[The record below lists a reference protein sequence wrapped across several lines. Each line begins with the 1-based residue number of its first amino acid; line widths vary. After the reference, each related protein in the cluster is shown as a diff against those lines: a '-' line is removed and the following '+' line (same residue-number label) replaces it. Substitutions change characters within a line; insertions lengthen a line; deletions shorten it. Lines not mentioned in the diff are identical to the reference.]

1 MVEVVTTKK
10 WDVTEHLET
19 EEDVLAYLDAVME
32 EGDLPFLYKALG
44 DVARSRGMTEIAKKT
59 GMSRESL
66 YKALSEKGN
75 PSLATVATV
84 LDAMGLRL
92 SIAAR
97 EPAEAA

>member
-1 MVEVVTTKK
+1 MAITTKK
-10 WDVTEHLET
+10 WDVAEYLKT
-19 EEDVLAYLDAVME
+19 EEDVLAYLDAAME

-44 DVARSRGMTEIAKKT
+44 DVARSRGMTEIARKT

-84 LDAMGLRL
+84 LQAMGLRL

-97 EPAEAA
+97 EPAQAA

>member
-1 MVEVVTTKK
+1 MAVTTRR
-10 WDVTEHLET
+10 WDVAEHLET

-32 EGDLPFLYKALG
+32 EGDLPFLCKALG
-44 DVARSRGMTEIAKKT
+44 DVARSRGMTEIARKT

-75 PSLATVATV
+75 PSLATIAAV

-97 EPAEAA
+97 DPAQAA

>member
-1 MVEVVTTKK
+1 MAITTRK
-10 WDVTEHLET
+10 WDVAEHLKT
-19 EEDVLAYLDAVME
+19 EEDILGYLDAVME
-32 EGDLPFLYKALG
+32 EGDVPFLCKALG
-44 DVARSRGMTEIAKKT
+44 DVARSHGMTEIARKT

-84 LDAMGLRL
+84 LEAMGLRL

>member
-1 MVEVVTTKK
+1 
-10 WDVTEHLET
+10 
-19 EEDVLAYLDAVME
+19 
-32 EGDLPFLYKALG
+32 
-44 DVARSRGMTEIAKKT
+44 MTEIARKT

-84 LDAMGLRL
+84 LEAMGLRL